1 LSTGSIDLLNPAF
14 AAKNLGLGTVVA
26 HPVAYSLFAMVYLWR
41 QRVVGAW
48 VCCAYLV
55 AALLA
60 LFAQKVRFISAYSA
74 VLLLLLLVA
83 RLSLKRA
90 VPWLI
95 AGGFLASCAIAIVA
109 TSDTG
114 PITATVVKFATLD
127 TGGQDFSDLSGRAE
141 LWAELQHY
149 VDARPVLGYG

>member
-1 LSTGSIDLLNPAF
+1 
-14 AAKNLGLGTVVA
+14 
-26 HPVAYSLFAMVYLWR
+26 
-41 QRVVGAW
+41 
-48 VCCAYLV
+48 
-55 AALLA
+55 
-60 LFAQKVRFISAYSA
+60 
-74 VLLLLLLVA
+74 

-149 VDARPVLGYG
+149 VDARPVLGYGFGAFWNPDNLHQVQEVINWAPVVAHNGYIDEVLATGLIGATLCVLFWIVGTLVALASARNLRDDFAAVVVCWT